1 LRLRSQWQIENPQQ
15 IGRDMPT
22 PSSDARSPTSGSQ
35 SQPQTEAGAVHQDST
50 IPHTTASGGPAITPA
65 LPQLPVPAL
74 ELPGLELYENLG
86 QGGMGVVYRA
96 RDVRL
101 DRPRAV
107 KVIRRGPFG
116 DDEARDRFGREA
128 RAVARLDHVGVVRI
142 YALGEHEDT
151 LYICM
156 ELLEGGSLQGRLR
169 QGPLEVRAAADL
181 VRQLALAVQHA
192 HDNRVLHRDLKPG
205 NVLLTADGAPKVS
218 DFGLA
223 KLLDADDGLTHTGA
237 VLGTPAYMA
246 PEQAEGRSRDIAE
259 RTDVW
264 ALGAILYECLTGRPP
279 FRAET
284 RSETLELVRRQAPEA
299 PRRLRAD
306 VPAEL
311 EAICLKCLEKRP
323 EQRYATAAELAA
335 DLRDWLDGKPT
346 RLRPARGPRR
356 LVQAARRRPVL
367 SLLAAFVLLAAVAA
381 GLLAYFGHPDRPL
394 WQMQAQLA
402 RGEPVELLGATGPPH
417 WSRWWL
423 REKDANSLV
432 ESDGTF
438 IVHGWPHTLLE
449 LLPDTRGHSRY
460 RIRTEIRHLK
470 GDDTG
475 TVGLYFAGT
484 PRRQVTAPVLLVTF
498 DDVHDEAARFNKAFD
513 SLPPDARKG
522 TPRSTGNMV
531 RLECASCADRAG
543 APDLGNF
550 SAPLA
555 KECFK
560 PSGYTGHAGDWR
572 SVAVEVSPDV
582 IRIFFD
588 DKPVGEIS
596 PAWIEERNRVKL
608 RQVREREPGNA
619 ALAGLVPELDLQG
632 ALGLYLFESYA
643 SFRNVRFE
651 PLDGP
656 GGPD

>member
-1 LRLRSQWQIENPQQ
+1 
-15 IGRDMPT
+15 MPT
-22 PSSDARSPTSGSQ
+22 PSSDARSPTSGNQ
-35 SQPQTEAGAVHQDST
+35 SQPPTEAGAVHQDST
-50 IPHTTASGGPAITPA
+50 IPHTTASGGAAITPA
-65 LPQLPVPAL
+65 LPQSPVPAL
-74 ELPGLELYENLG
+74 ELPGLELYEKLG

-128 RAVARLDHVGVVRI
+128 RAVARLDHAGVVRI

-156 ELLEGGSLQGRLR
+156 ELLEGGNLQARLR

-223 KLLDADDGLTHTGA
+223 KLLDADDGLTYTGA

-246 PEQAEGRSRDIAE
+246 PEQAEGRSRDITE

-279 FRAET
+279 FHAQT
-284 RSETLELVRRQAPEA
+284 RSETLELVRRQAPE
-299 PRRLRAD
+299 PLRRVRAE

-356 LVQAARRRPVL
+356 LLQAVRRRPIL
-367 SLLAAFVLLAAVAA
+367 SLFAALVLLAAVAA
-381 GLLAYFGHPDRPL
+381 GLIGYFRHPDRPL

-402 RGEPVELLGATGPPH
+402 RGEPVELLGATGPPR

-423 REKDANSLV
+423 REKDANTLV
-432 ESDGTF
+432 EPDGTF
-438 IVHGWPHTLLE
+438 VVYGRPHTLLE
-449 LLPDTRGHSRY
+449 LFRDTRGHNRY
-460 RIRTEIRHLK
+460 RIRAEVRHLQ
-470 GDDTG
+470 GAANG
-475 TVGLYFAGT
+475 AVGVYFGGT
-484 PRRQVTAPVLLVTF
+484 PRRKATAPVLLVTF
-498 DDVHDEAARFNKAFD
+498 NDVHDETALYDVA
-513 SLPPDARKG
+513 LPLMRPDVQKG
-522 TPRSTGNMV
+522 TPRPTGNKVYLTSAYYFNGAGGPELGHSTG
-531 RLECASCADRAG
+531 L
-543 APDLGNF
+543 LGKD
-550 SAPLA
+550 A
-555 KECFK
+555 FK
-560 PSGYTGHAGDWR
+560 SSGYTGHAGDWR
-572 SVAVEVSPDV
+572 SIVVEVSPDV
-582 IRIFFD
+582 VRVFFD
-588 DKPVGEIS
+588 DRLVGQVK
-596 PAWIEERNRVKL
+596 PAWIEERNRVTL
-608 RQVREREPGNA
+608 EQARQPDPGNA

-632 ALGLYLFESYA
+632 AVGLYLFESYA
-643 SFRNVRFE
+643 SFRNVRVE
-651 PLDGP
+651 PLDDT
-656 GGPD
+656 GGPN